1 MRSQR
6 EQVKDEW
13 LVLRWQDGEVDAMN
27 ELVERWNARLL
38 RHARRLTDSDQGAA
52 DIVQEAWLGIVRT
65 IGRLNDPARFSY
77 WAYRIVSNKA
87 ADRIRRRSRRRA
99 SNLDDETGIVDL
111 RNSANDSVDAKDEV
125 TSLLKGLSVQHRTV
139 VSLRYGEDLSVKRIA
154 QVLRLPVG
162 TVKSRLHYA
171 LESMRRSRD
180 IPTSP
185 PRKDGA
191 R

>member
-1 MRSQR
+1 MQSQR
-6 EQVKDEW
+6 EQVQDEW

-27 ELVERWNARLL
+27 ELVERWNPRLT
-38 RHARRLTDSDQGAA
+38 RHARRLTDSDQDAA
-52 DIVQEAWLGIVRT
+52 DVVQEAWLGIVRT
-65 IGRLNDPARFSY
+65 IGRLSDPARFSY

-99 SNLDDETGIVDL
+99 SNLDDETGIVDP
-111 RNSANDSVDAKDEV
+111 RNSADESSDAKEEV
-125 TSLLKGLSVQHRTV
+125 AFLLKGLSIQHRTV

-154 QVLRLPVG
+154 QVLRLPLG

-171 LESMRRSRD
+171 LESMRRSREL
-180 IPTSP
+180 PASP
-185 PRKDGA
+185 SRKDGA